1 MVNSPNS
8 DVWGKVDIYIYIYWM
23 YLSAHKAGNNS
34 NVSVYSWGEDTKLGV
49 REVYTS
55 KLFATL

>member
-1 MVNSPNS
+1 MFGER
-8 DVWGKVDIYIYIYWM
+8 WIYIYIYIYWM